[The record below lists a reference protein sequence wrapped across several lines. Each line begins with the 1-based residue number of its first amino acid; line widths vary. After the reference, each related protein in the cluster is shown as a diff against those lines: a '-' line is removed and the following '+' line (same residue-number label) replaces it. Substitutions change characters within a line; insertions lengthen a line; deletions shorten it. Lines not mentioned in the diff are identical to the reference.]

1 LTRTLRFVLTTL
13 SLVTIS
19 CANDPATT
27 QLVIPLVTITPVLS
41 DGGNSS
47 GITASGVVVPVHVSE
62 LSFSLSGPVKDVS
75 VFTGET
81 VEIGQTLIVLHVPE
95 LEYGVIAADA
105 ALRSAQS
112 YANLQRFRRTI
123 VNQKGKTLYL
133 TGPHEVL
140 EVADARVAVAQA
152 GLEKAMAE
160 IQQTSL
166 AAPFDGTVVA
176 MNATVGQF
184 IPSGQ
189 VVLTLADLAEFE
201 IETTDLN
208 ERDVPSVRLGQDV
221 TVYVEALELDLPGKV
236 SRISPL
242 AEINDGD
249 VVYKAIIQLT
259 DQPAELRWG
268 MKVSVKFE

>member
-1 LTRTLRFVLTTL
+1 MTRTLRFVLTTL

-259 DQPAELRWG
+259 DRPAELRWG